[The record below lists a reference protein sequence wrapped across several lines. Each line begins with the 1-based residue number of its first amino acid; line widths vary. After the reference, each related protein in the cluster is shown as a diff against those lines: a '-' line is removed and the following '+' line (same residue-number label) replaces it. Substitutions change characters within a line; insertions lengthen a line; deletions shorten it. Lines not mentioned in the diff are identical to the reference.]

1 MKACSGLLGLVA
13 LLAAMPVWSAET
25 VDYKYDALGR
35 LVRVDNTGGPQ
46 SGANTSLQ
54 YDAAGNRALIT
65 VLGASQTVPT
75 GKKPIV
81 GFYPG
86 IGYYMVLVN

>member
-1 MKACSGLLGLVA
+1 MKACAGLLGFSV
-13 LLAAMPVWSAET
+13 LLATVPAWSAET
-25 VDYKYDALGR
+25 ASYKYDALGR
-35 LVRVDNTGGPQ
+35 LVRVDNAGGPQ

-54 YDAAGNRALIT
+54 YDAAGNRALVT
-65 VLGASQTVPT
+65 VLGASQTVLT

-86 IGYYMVLVN
+86 IGYYMVLIN